1 MGMGH
6 SVDFS
11 KYPYQLSDT
20 EWRAKLS
27 EEEYHILRQC
37 GTERYG
43 KGEFCKFFPKTGYFK
58 CKGCDSP
65 LYSGA
70 SKFKDCG
77 CIPPRSPSWPAP
89 DPPPTNARGAPAR
102 RRRRGTMCG
111 SLCGLPCAWCSPL
124 PRLTHGH
131 VCRPLPLA
139 CSLAR
144 SLSLCL
150 LSRSLSLRLLL
161 PLAPSCFL
169 SLSFSFSRACAR
181 KRARSSRSWDA
192 YSTCFYTGDK
202 SHVGLRAQ
210 GEVCCNN
217 CGSHLGHC
225 FFNEGLSAT
234 NERH

>member
-89 DPPPTNARGAPAR
+89 DPPPHQRPWRTRSATTAGYHVWVAMRFAVCLVLSPATSDARACLSPSPACLLAR
-102 RRRRGTMCG
+102 AI
-111 SLCGLPCAWCSPL
+111 SLAVSPFS
-124 PRLTHGH
+124 
-131 VCRPLPLA
+131 LPLA
-139 CSLAR
+139 PSLA
-144 SLSLCL
+144 S
-150 LSRSLSLRLLL
+150 SRSLLL
-161 PLAPSCFL
+161 PLALLLVFACV
-169 SLSFSFSRACAR
+169 RAKTCAL
-181 KRARSSRSWDA
+181 
-192 YSTCFYTGDK
+192 F
-202 SHVGLRAQ
+202 AQ
-210 GEVCCNN
+210 
-217 CGSHLGHC
+217 LGRVQHM
-225 FFNEGLSAT
+225 LLH
-234 NERH
+234 RR